1 MNNKGFTLIELVVV
15 IVILGILAVT
25 AVPKF
30 INLQVD
36 AKTSTLHGVQASMQ
50 SASALVY
57 GKSIVKGNHN
67 EPFRFSPPNTVNIG
81 DGVGYLSNGELFIA
95 YGYPIGDKEEF
106 ERLLPL
112 SAGGTYKYHSL
123 GTSIDTLL
131 VYFEADYA
139 GTATPTSVD
148 DDCIVV
154 YLIAD
159 GPGKRPTVTVN
170 DCV

>member
-25 AVPKF
+25 AAPKF
-30 INLQVD
+30 LNLRAD
-36 AKTSTLHGVQASMQ
+36 AKTSTLHGVQAAMQ

-67 EPFRFSPPNTVNIG
+67 KAFRASPPNTVNIG
-81 DGVGYLSNGELFIA
+81 GDGGFFNNGELFIA
-95 YGYPIGDKEEF
+95 YGYPTGNDDEF
-106 ERLLPL
+106 ERLVPL
-112 SAGGTYKYHSL
+112 SDNATYKYHTL

-131 VYFEADYA
+131 VYFTEDYE
-139 GTATPTSVD
+139 GTDTPTSID

-154 YLIAD
+154 YLMSE
-159 GPGKRPTVTVN
+159 GPGQSPTITVN
-170 DCV
+170 DCL